1 VSVERPAPVR
11 VGVFGGSFDPV
22 HRGHLTPVEEVAT
35 RLALHEVLYVPA
47 YCPPHKPTGPSA
59 PSHHRFAMLALAL
72 APVARFRLSD
82 FEVARGGTTYTV
94 ETLRQM
100 RALRPDDEIVLVLG
114 SDALVSFESWRSWRE
129 ILEGYRF
136 AVLHR
141 EPFDYTRTRDALS
154 PDLRARLAPEGAVLD
169 DAPEDATIFWGGNT
183 PVTISSTWLRRAIP
197 AGEDLNGSLP
207 PSVEAY
213 VRRHRL
219 YLGS

>member
-22 HRGHLTPVEEVAT
+22 HRGHLTPVESIAM
-35 RLALHEVLYVPA
+35 RLGLDEVLYVPA

-72 APVARFRLSD
+72 APNPLFRLSD
-82 FEVARGGTTYTV
+82 FEVAKGGTTYTV

-100 RALRPDDEIVLVLG
+100 RALHPDEEIVLVLG
-114 SDALVSFESWRSWRE
+114 SDALVSLEGWRSWRE

-141 EPFDYTRTRDALS
+141 EPFDYVRTREALS

-169 DAPEDATIFWGGNT
+169 EAPEDATIFWGGNT

>member
-1 VSVERPAPVR
+1 MSAAHPGPVR
-11 VGVFGGSFDPV
+11 VGIFGGSFDPV
-22 HRGHLTPVEEVAT
+22 HLGHLDPVEAVAD
-35 RLALHEVLYVPA
+35 RLGLDEVLFVPA

-72 APVARFRLSD
+72 APVPRFRLSD
-82 FEVARGGTTYTV
+82 FEVARGGTTFTV

-129 ILEGYRF
+129 IAEGHRF
-136 AVLHR
+136 AVVYR
-141 EPFDYTRTRDALS
+141 EPFDYVRTLEALT
-154 PDLRARLAPEGAVLD
+154 PELRSRLAPEGAVFD
-169 DAPEDATIFWGGNT
+169 DAPEDATIFWGGNA
-183 PVTISSTWLRRAIP
+183 PVTISSTWLRRAIF
-197 AGEDLNGSLP
+197 AGEDLNGGLP

-219 YLGS
+219 YLGT

>member
-1 VSVERPAPVR
+1 MSVERPAPVR

-22 HRGHLTPVEEVAT
+22 HRGHLTPAEAIAM
-35 RLALHEVLYVPA
+35 RLGLDEILFVPA

-72 APVARFRLSD
+72 APVPLFRLSD

-100 RALRPDDEIVLVLG
+100 RALQPNDEIVLVLG
-114 SDALVSFESWRSWRE
+114 SDALVSFEGWRSWRE

-141 EPFDYTRTRDALS
+141 EPFDYMRTREALS

-169 DAPEDATIFWGGNT
+169 DPPEDATIFWGGNT

>member
-1 VSVERPAPVR
+1 MSAGHPGPVR
-11 VGVFGGSFDPV
+11 LGIFGGSFDPV
-22 HRGHLTPVEEVAT
+22 HKGHLAPVEAVAA
-35 RLALHEVLYVPA
+35 RLGLDEVLYVPA

-72 APVARFRLSD
+72 APLPRFRLSD
-82 FEVARGGTTYTV
+82 FEVAKGGTTFTI

-114 SDALVSFESWRSWRE
+114 SDALVSFGTWRSWRE
-129 ILEGYRF
+129 IAEGYRF
-136 AVLHR
+136 AVIYR
-141 EPFDYTRTRDALS
+141 EPFDYARTRAAL
-154 PDLRARLAPEGAVLD
+154 PAELGGRMAPEGAGFD
-169 DAPEDATIFWGGNT
+169 ESPEGATIFWGGNA

-197 AGEDLNGSLP
+197 AGEDLDGGLP

-219 YLGS
+219 YLDT